1 MAENFR
7 HGMPEEL
14 SGWLYKKQKV
24 FPTKKKRYFKLASQV
39 LSSHVRNVSQ
49 FNLHTHPSTRYLLHF
64 SILLLRTNGS
74 PVFTHFLISRLYD
87 P

>member
-14 SGWLYKKQKV
+14 SGWLYKKQRM

-39 LSSHVRNVSQ
+39 LSSHVRNVRFSDLPFHTNGETGEFCYLSITFNSRFSQ
-49 FNLHTHPSTRYLLHF
+49 FLYL
-64 SILLLRTNGS
+64 
-74 PVFTHFLISRLYD
+74 
-87 P
+87 

>member
-14 SGWLYKKQKV
+14 SGWLYKKQRV

-39 LSSHVRNVSQ
+39 LSSHVRNVSYP
-49 FNLHTHPSTRYLLHF
+49 HPIPLPHQAV
-64 SILLLRTNGS
+64 TNYPPLS
-74 PVFTHFLISRLYD
+74 P
-87 P
+87 

>member
-14 SGWLYKKQKV
+14 AGWLYKKQRM

-39 LSSHVRNVSQ
+39 LSSHVRNVRSPILILPHL
-49 FNLHTHPSTRYLLHF
+49 NLPF
-64 SILLLRTNGS
+64 TNI
-74 PVFTHFLISRLYD
+74 PVRFK
-87 P
+87 

>member
-14 SGWLYKKQKV
+14 SGWLYKKQRV

-39 LSSHVRNVSQ
+39 LSSHVRNVRHRARSFRLFQ
-49 FNLHTHPSTRYLLHF
+49 SICPILCSFLLTQSFHTCA
-64 SILLLRTNGS
+64 
-74 PVFTHFLISRLYD
+74 
-87 P
+87 

>member
-14 SGWLYKKQKV
+14 SGWLYKKQRM

-39 LSSHVRNVSQ
+39 LSSHVRNVC
-49 FNLHTHPSTRYLLHF
+49 FD
-64 SILLLRTNGS
+64 II
-74 PVFTHFLISRLYD
+74 PVQKL
-87 P
+87 